1 MAKANTIRL
10 KTGEELELLRQAN
23 QIVAEV
29 LSLLEKAVA
38 PGIST
43 WELDRLSEQCCLD
56 LGATPA
62 FKGYYGFPASLCASI
77 NEEVVH
83 GTPSRKRILREGDII
98 SLEFGALYKGFYG
111 DSAITVA
118 VGQVNERTTRL
129 MQVTEE
135 SLYKGIAQAQAGNR
149 VSDISKAVQEH
160 AEAAGFSV
168 VRQYVGHGIGTQL
181 HEAPEVPNYSSPG
194 SSSPRLQDGMVLAI
208 EPMINMGTY
217 AVKTLGDKWT
227 VVTEDRRPSAHFEH
241 SVAITAA
248 GPVILSSR
256 ALLAGKSV

>member
-1 MAKANTIRL
+1 MSIPIRKGAEAEGLRRAGHTAAEILAKT
-10 KTGEELELLRQAN
+10 
-23 QIVAEV
+23 VAV
-29 LSLLEKAVA
+29 VR

-43 WELDRLSEQCCLD
+43 KEVDQAAADFMADAGCRS
-56 LGATPA
+56 A
-62 FKGYYGFPASLCASI
+62 FLNYRGFPGHICISL

-83 GTPSRKRILREGDII
+83 GIGRKQRII
-98 SLEFGALYKGFYG
+98 SNGDVVKIDVGIVQDGWIGDNATTVPVGAVRPEIYQLLRATEQSLLNAIQFARHGAPLRDLCASVEAFVRRFGY
-111 DSAITVA
+111 
-118 VGQVNERTTRL
+118 
-129 MQVTEE
+129 
-135 SLYKGIAQAQAGNR
+135 
-149 VSDISKAVQEH
+149 
-160 AEAAGFSV
+160 SV
-168 VRQYVGHGIGTQL
+168 VRNFVGHGVGKKL
-181 HEAPEVPNYSSPG
+181 HEKPEVPNFAHPKIKTK
-194 SSSPRLQDGMVLAI
+194 LQAGMVLAI